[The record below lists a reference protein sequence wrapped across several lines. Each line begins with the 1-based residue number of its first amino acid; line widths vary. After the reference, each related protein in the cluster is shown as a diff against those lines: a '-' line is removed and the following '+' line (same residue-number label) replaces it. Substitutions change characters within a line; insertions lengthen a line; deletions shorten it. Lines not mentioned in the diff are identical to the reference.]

1 MKKQNNTTGA
11 DHLTMEPEQEK
22 NTILEQS
29 LTDAQETESKLD
41 SGKILDR
48 KQCEDTPFQIVNTD
62 SGAFI
67 AIGNQRISDLMTVEE
82 CKKMVEEKT
91 WGLICTTIAII
102 TERVMESIQL
112 EDKARNELY
121 KNDEAYP

>member
-1 MKKQNNTTGA
+1 MLQQKKTGE
-11 DHLTMEPEQEK
+11 DQIGTEPEQK
-22 NTILEQS
+22 NGMGLEHTQ
-29 LTDAQETESKLD
+29 DYVQETENKLE
-41 SGKILDR
+41 SGKILER
-48 KQCEDTPFQIVNTD
+48 KQCENTPFHVVNTE

-102 TERVMESIQL
+102 TERVMESIKL
-112 EDKARNELY
+112 EDKAKNELS
-121 KNDEAYP
+121 KEEVEENK